1 MRASD
6 HAQAIEV
13 MVNAENWTEVPS
25 LSGAGPNDKVFSLNA
40 ESGVVVFGDGVH
52 GQVPPDGAQVMASY
66 REGAGAAGN
75 IGISVTIQWP
85 PKTSDYRI
93 TVHPNGFSIRSAEGI
108 GLPSGTKRNRYFFG
122 RILTSKDF
130 EDEQQYH
137 LDQRCRHNQHL
148 HGYGIVTGLD
158 VNISQCESS
167 PTVVISP
174 GYALDAYGREI
185 LLTEDVALPI
195 GCRQSP
201 LYVMVTHK
209 EIETD
214 WVPSTAADEK
224 IPSRIE
230 DYVLAELIADP
241 DDNEAVTI
249 ARVLSDS
256 SVWSVDQT
264 FQPPRAR

>member
-1 MRASD
+1 MRVSN
-6 HAQAIEV
+6 HIPAIEI
-13 MVNAENWTEVPS
+13 MVNGENWTEISS
-25 LSGAGPNDKVFSLNA
+25 LAGVGPNDKVFTLNPA
-40 ESGVVVFGDGVH
+40 SGVVFFGDGVH
-52 GQVPPDGAQVMASY
+52 GQIPPLGAQIAATY
-66 REGAGAAGN
+66 RDGEGATGN

-85 PKTSDYRI
+85 PKISDYRI
-93 TVHPNGFSIRSAEGI
+93 TIHPNGFSIRGAEGI
-108 GLPSGTKRNRYFFG
+108 ERPSGTKRNRYFVG

-137 LDQRCRHNQHL
+137 LDQRCRHNQNL

-158 VNISQCESS
+158 VTILQCESS
-167 PTVVISP
+167 PTVVVSP

-201 LYVMVTHK
+201 LSVTVAHK
-209 EIETD
+209 ERETD
-214 WVPSTAADEK
+214 WVPSSGADER

-230 DYVLAELIADP
+230 DYVLAALIADP
-241 DDNEAVTI
+241 DNSEAVTI

-256 SVWSVDQT
+256 SGWSVDRT